1 MRFRKILISS
11 HSCNIIPDIPAQ
23 RQNFSRKATEY
34 MYNKPLTHI
43 TQAKRLIII
52 QAGLLTHVLNIRF
65 KYRGYSALALPSR
78 FPNDRL
84 SSEVRCKNVYSG
96 GTVRDFHPIHYSPDH
111 AERPA
116 GHLNMQYKI
125 CKTPAV
131 GYGCPKCKLMLSP
144 LSPKYYSMNST
155 ALPVIFKSNKRQNI
169 HGLQI

>member
-23 RQNFSRKATEY
+23 RQNFSRKAAEY

-43 TQAKRLIII
+43 TQVKRLIII

-65 KYRGYSALALPSR
+65 KYRGYSALTLPSR

-111 AERPA
+111 AKHPV

-125 CKTPAV
+125 CKTRLSAMDARNV
-131 GYGCPKCKLMLSP
+131 NSCCSP

-155 ALPVIFKSNKRQNI
+155 ALPAIFKPNKGQSI
-169 HGLQI
+169 H